1 MTSGTTPVR
10 AMSPIDSTGRSR
22 TLLQDIF
29 SDRHAQLLNE
39 ITRQR
44 GSNIAVFDCS
54 SLSLTSSGL
63 NALERVFN
71 RSNNLVS
78 IRLNSSEPHERERLK
93 SAIKFARRFQD
104 QLTSLRLSG
113 KFERMWL
120 PQLVSKFPLRS
131 HFTVLE
137 EFYIGRQE
145 SLGEIGL
152 HDNVQKQFSSLVL
165 RWVASMVSV
174 PSRRQTRLK
183 SFGLSRIPLQQQDMS
198 TLIKAIDL
206 STLVELRLMVAGTTQ
221 MQLERLADRIIDGS
235 TPLKLLG
242 LSYRA
247 DTCALREKLREK
259 AQVNIEHS

>member
-1 MTSGTTPVR
+1 M
-10 AMSPIDSTGRSR
+10 
-22 TLLQDIF
+22 
-29 SDRHAQLLNE
+29 
-39 ITRQR
+39 
-44 GSNIAVFDCS
+44 
-54 SLSLTSSGL
+54 
-63 NALERVFN
+63 
-71 RSNNLVS
+71 
-78 IRLNSSEPHERERLK
+78 
-93 SAIKFARRFQD
+93 
-104 QLTSLRLSG
+104 
-113 KFERMWL
+113 
-120 PQLVSKFPLRS
+120 
-131 HFTVLE
+131 LE